1 MIFCA
6 APHPAEGEHGGR
18 EQTLDGAEP
27 ESSKG
32 EPGLAGAESRAP
44 WPALFGTEGVPV
56 SAQKTSKP
64 SGKLRFLNSKAEECQ
79 GKVSGENRCL

>member
-6 APHPAEGEHGGR
+6 APDPTEGEHGGR

-32 EPGLAGAESRAP
+32 EPGLAGAEPWAP
-44 WPALFGTEGVPV
+44 WPALFAAEGVPV
-56 SAQKTSKP
+56 SAQKQASAVENWE
-64 SGKLRFLNSKAEECQ
+64 FLIVKQRNAK
-79 GKVSGENRCL
+79 